1 MGDSQKVNELKVKL
15 QLLMKNPQVGP
26 KRRPG
31 CALEL
36 LNKLRKL
43 PITLDLMIKTKIGFT
58 VNEIRKSHISE
69 EVSKLTQTICDE
81 WKVLLPVGKNNWKK
95 KSIPIKAPPVKIK
108 KLPPIGYSP
117 ECRSRTSKTSTP
129 IPRESSISD
138 RLLKES
144 SKDDNK
150 LIGGNQLYSETI
162 KKQKR
167 ERSPTSH
174 FVRSPPKKPKP
185 FNIWNCGKKFTLQKN
200 PFVKPENRVENWP
213 VPTTITPIDRLKIIG
228 SRNLDGSDQS
238 TSENSVPLPYHDE
251 YELEL
256 NISRAR
262 SSKSFGIN
270 LPRKEHKPKA

>member
-15 QLLMKNPQVGP
+15 QLLMKKPQVGP

-58 VNEIRKSHISE
+58 VNDIRKSRISE

-95 KSIPIKAPPVKIK
+95 KSVPIKAPPVKIE
-108 KLPPIGYSP
+108 KLPPIGHLP
-117 ECRSRTSKTSTP
+117 EYRSKTSTP
-129 IPRESSISD
+129 ISRERSIFD
-138 RLLKES
+138 HLLKES

-150 LIGGNQLYSETI
+150 SIGGSQLYNEII
-162 KKQKR
+162 KKRKR

-174 FVRSPPKKPKP
+174 FVRPPPKKPKS

-200 PFVKPENRVENWP
+200 PFEKPEHRVENQP
-213 VPTTITPIDRLKIIG
+213 VPRTRPFITPIDCLKIIR
-228 SRNLDGSDQS
+228 SRNLSGLGQS
-238 TSENSVPLPYHDE
+238 TSGDSVPLPYHDE

-270 LPRKEHKPKA
+270 LPRKEHKL